1 MEVLLLTVLLSL
13 VLVGIFLFLFLASRR
28 EDGFGGP
35 ERQSLLPL
43 EEDTAI
49 VPSPIRPDVTRE

>member
-1 MEVLLLTVLLSL
+1 MKVLLLTVLLSL

-28 EDGFGGP
+28 EDVFGGP

-43 EEDTAI
+43 EDDG
-49 VPSPIRPDVTRE
+49 PSPEAGIRPGQTNN